1 MRSAENTGRS
11 FGGRNGCAS
20 WGSTIVWIALLVG
33 TTPANSRSSPLS
45 LPPAAMEKIQTAAKD
60 DMEQLSRLEGYIS
73 TGEVHEVELP
83 LRSYVKTHLNLG
95 QA

>member
-1 MRSAENTGRS
+1 
-11 FGGRNGCAS
+11 
-20 WGSTIVWIALLVG
+20 
-33 TTPANSRSSPLS
+33 
-45 LPPAAMEKIQTAAKD
+45 MEKIQTAAKD